1 MHQLNDRINN
11 LKNTIALSCTDL
23 RVCSTRAQVQSIN
36 TFIASRK
43 AELEALENQA
53 FINRC
58 VSVLDAAGTGE
69 HNVYIYW
76 FRIDYGCWLDAEEI
90 VNAGGRDAHAS
101 HRLADYLESQGMA
114 QADIAELMDQDW
126 DCQDAEGLASH
137 CLHKYGSFDWM
148 ALEALL
154 EVECEPEVL
163 AAGLA
168 CEIAAEEVSEAYM
181 GTWETDEEMA
191 MAQWEE
197 GGMLG
202 SVPLSV
208 RAYIDWESVARDMRL
223 NGEFVES
230 GEHYFRAC

>member
-1 MHQLNDRINN
+1 MYQLNDSINN
-11 LKNTIALSCTDL
+11 LKNTIALSCADL
-23 RVCSTRAQVQSIN
+23 RGCSTRAQVQSIN
-36 TFIASRK
+36 SFIASRK

-58 VSVLDAAGTGE
+58 VAVLDDAGTGE

-90 VNAGGRDAHAS
+90 VNAGG
-101 HRLADYLESQGMA
+101 LADYLESQGMA
-114 QADIAELMDQDW
+114 QADIAELMNQDW

-154 EVECEPEVL
+154 EVECAPDVL

-168 CEIAAEEVSEAYM
+168 CEIAPEEIPEAYM

-191 MAQWEE
+191 MEQWEE
-197 GGMLG
+197 GGMLE
-202 SVPLSV
+202 SVPQSV

-223 NGEFVES
+223 NGEFREA